1 MQVVMGKHRLP
12 DFAFKNKQAVPDL
25 LASAKTRRNMKQME
39 RHLQK
44 EPEHKFRIQ
53 DGSTPSYR
61 AFHEVLI
68 TKDLESERNNE
79 LKEFIVKHIAEYK
92 GISEEKHGIPQMLFE
107 RKQDA
112 QMFANELA
120 ARLNIH
126 KEHISVK
133 ARKFT
138 R

>member
-1 MQVVMGKHRLP
+1 MTEQ
-12 DFAFKNKQAVPDL
+12 
-25 LASAKTRRNMKQME
+25 E

-44 EPEHKFRIQ
+44 KPKHKFRTQ
-53 DGSTPSYR
+53 DGSTPTYK
-61 AFHEVLI
+61 AFHEVYV
-68 TKDLESERNNE
+68 TKDLESERNEE
-79 LKEFIVKHIAEYK
+79 LKDFIKQHITEFK
-92 GISEEKHGIPQMLFE
+92 GITEEKHGIPQMLFE

-112 QMFANELA
+112 QVFANELA